1 MNKTIT
7 PNAIKIE
14 VNQESFKISFAVTG
28 NSDSITDEVDVMI
41 DPRNMLSVITPMV
54 SAVVDYQKQFGVDLG
69 IKTPDSNQTEV

>member
-54 SAVVDYQKQFGVDLG
+54 SAVVDYQKQLR
-69 IKTPDSNQTEV
+69 S

>member
-1 MNKTIT
+1 
-7 PNAIKIE
+7 
-14 VNQESFKISFAVTG
+14 
-28 NSDSITDEVDVMI
+28 MI